1 MSNCAFAGLEN
12 AVKDGSKE
20 CKCEEL
26 NGIAEQVKEL
36 MQRMERMDI
45 SWKEEKAH
53 LENRLDTKNVEMEDL
68 RRRLEEV
75 ELLLESRVEEVMART
90 QSRNEEM
97 LRTQNNQEV
106 LNSELTLQCRA
117 EVKKELDKVL
127 QEAVQQ
133 GLRDL
138 PFEMICAR
146 KITWDKADSVVS
158 YDRITVTVAKYQGYD
173 VYFFVGWGEKFG
185 RTLVVKTCSKIAAER
200 LGLITCS
207 PRLIGD

>member
-1 MSNCAFAGLEN
+1 MSLILLGLLLFHMSCVFAGLED
-12 AVKDGSKE
+12 AVKDDSKE

-26 NGIAEQVKEL
+26 NSIGEQVKEL

-45 SWKEEKAH
+45 SWNVEKAH

-75 ELLLESRVEEVMART
+75 ELPLESRVEEVMART
-90 QSRNEEM
+90 QSGNEEM
-97 LRTQNNQEV
+97 LMTQNNQKNDT

-127 QEAVQQ
+127 PEAVEQ

-138 PFEMICAR
+138 PFEMVCVYKNFWAENSVA
-146 KITWDKADSVVS
+146 IT
-158 YDRITVTVAKYQGYD
+158 YDRITVEFNNSDRPGGSGVRYAKS
-173 VYFFVGWGEKFG
+173 FVD
-185 RTLVVKTCSKIAAER
+185 I
-200 LGLITCS
+200 
-207 PRLIGD
+207 